1 MSEAVFMSKEGHFLP
16 LEEGVK
22 YLPNPLIFASYLLK
36 RKKNADFRIISVT
49 VPSIVIMVPGLYLYR
64 GFYNLGIMSLSVS
77 ASWFAAALLIIAAL
91 PLGLIF
97 ARILTDKAFRYCT

>member
-1 MSEAVFMSKEGHFLP
+1 MSEEGHFLP

-49 VPSIVIMVPGLYLYR
+49 IFCSKD
-64 GFYNLGIMSLSVS
+64 
-77 ASWFAAALLIIAAL
+77 IIHTY
-91 PLGLIF
+91 I
-97 ARILTDKAFRYCT
+97 

>member
-1 MSEAVFMSKEGHFLP
+1 MSKEGHFLP

-49 VPSIVIMVPGLYLYR
+49 
-64 GFYNLGIMSLSVS
+64 
-77 ASWFAAALLIIAAL
+77 
-91 PLGLIF
+91 IF
-97 ARILTDKAFRYCT
+97 VVRILYIHIYKHSF

>member
-1 MSEAVFMSKEGHFLP
+1 MYNDYLHSLVRNTAHCAALVLIFISPIHCICQKYLPLVHDSESEEGHFLP

-49 VPSIVIMVPGLYLYR
+49 IFCSKD
-64 GFYNLGIMSLSVS
+64 
-77 ASWFAAALLIIAAL
+77 IIHTY
-91 PLGLIF
+91 I
-97 ARILTDKAFRYCT
+97 

>member
-1 MSEAVFMSKEGHFLP
+1 MLEADLMSKEGHFLP

-49 VPSIVIMVPGLYLYR
+49 IFCSKD
-64 GFYNLGIMSLSVS
+64 
-77 ASWFAAALLIIAAL
+77 IIHTY
-91 PLGLIF
+91 IYKHSF
-97 ARILTDKAFRYCT
+97 